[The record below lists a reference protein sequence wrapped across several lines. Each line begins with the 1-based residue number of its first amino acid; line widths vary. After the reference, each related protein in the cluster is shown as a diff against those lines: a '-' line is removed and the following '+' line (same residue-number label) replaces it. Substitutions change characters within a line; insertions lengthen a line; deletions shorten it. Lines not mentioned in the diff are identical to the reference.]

1 MATLS
6 DAEITRALEALP
18 GWRYL
23 DDALRKS
30 FEFRG
35 FRPAIAFIDRVA
47 EVAVAARHHP
57 DLCNHYNVV
66 EVTLTTHSE
75 GGVTRT
81 DVALAEG
88 IEAVAE
94 APGGD

>member
-18 GWRYL
+18 GWRFL

-75 GGVTRT
+75 GGVTRA